1 MPRYL
6 LWLVASNNYVDT
18 QGWNF
23 FFGSEAAA
31 SPFLFIDMQ
40 WTGRGHPLQV
50 RTREQNNRTTI
61 LSCQDV
67 AYALTTTLEEESLPK
82 MDSLV
87 HFYLDRL
94 GQKLAGKK
102 INLDIAEMRK
112 EYDKVIF
119 RMTRQYR
126 IQININYYQMQQTYC
141 RQYLARLLTKNC

>member
-67 AYALTTTLEEESLPK
+67 AYALTTTLEEESLPGPPANRGGPAK
-82 MDSLV
+82 TPGRAARRTRRAARGALYAPLV
-87 HFYLDRL
+87 DLS
-94 GQKLAGKK
+94 A
-102 INLDIAEMRK
+102 
-112 EYDKVIF
+112 
-119 RMTRQYR
+119 
-126 IQININYYQMQQTYC
+126 
-141 RQYLARLLTKNC
+141 

>member
-67 AYALTTTLEEESLPK
+67 AYALTTTLHYVQFVKYDVTVSFMAQVL
-82 MDSLV
+82 DTVAYLV
-87 HFYLDRL
+87 PQVLDT
-94 GQKLAGKK
+94 ASS
-102 INLDIAEMRK
+102 
-112 EYDKVIF
+112 
-119 RMTRQYR
+119 
-126 IQININYYQMQQTYC
+126 
-141 RQYLARLLTKNC
+141 